1 MQFKLKDEYIKL
13 DQLLKACD
21 VVYSGGQAKEYLA
34 THKIL
39 VNGVEENRR
48 GKKIRVGDIVETEDL
63 RIEIQ

>member
-1 MQFKLKDEYIKL
+1 MQFKLKDEFIKL

-34 THKIL
+34 THQVL
-39 VNGVEENRR
+39 VNGEEENRR
-48 GKKIRVGDIVETEDL
+48 GKKIRVGDVVETEDL